1 MGALE
6 ALNRLPGK
14 QRDAVVLRYHQ
25 GLSQEEAAGVQGN
38 GVRKHSALLAKARR
52 RLADSGHPVPPLRS
66 GRPKSRTATGD
77 VMDFDDL

>member
-1 MGALE
+1 ME
-6 ALNRLPGK
+6 ALKELPAK
-14 QRDAVVLRYHQ
+14 QREALSLRYFQ
-25 GLSQEEAAGVQGN
+25 GLNQNEAASVQGN
-38 GVRKHSALLAKARR
+38 GVRKHSSLLAKARR